1 MKIGMISLGCDKNR
15 VDSENMLYLLKTAG
29 HSLVD
34 DSKNADIV
42 VVNTCAFINDAKKEA
57 IETIL
62 EMANLKSKQLKK
74 LIVTGCFAKRYGKV
88 ADFPE
93 VDLFLDIDEEKNIV
107 AHIEKLTGEKSGIC
121 CDTGRILTT
130 PAHYAYLKIADGC
143 NNRCAFCAIPFIRGK
158 YISKPIE
165 ELIKEA
171 SILRAEGVKELIL
184 VAQDTTNYGVD
195 LYKERKLCD
204 LLKELAKLDFWK
216 IRILYTYPELI
227 DDKLLNLINSEE
239 KIAKYLD
246 IPMQHIDNNI
256 LKKMNRKSSEESIR
270 NLVSNIREKYP
281 KIALR
286 STFIVG
292 FPYESEI
299 EHQKLASFI
308 DGALDYAGFFIYS
321 PEEDTVA
328 YNYLR
333 GANKNICEKWKKHLE
348 KIQSKTT
355 TKNQEK
361 YINSVQQVIYEGIDY
376 DRQCFYGRTEFQ
388 APEIDTKVFFTSDF
402 PLEIGNVYDV
412 QIDRTDFNLFGKTV
426 INGGN

>member
-15 VDSENMLYLLKTAG
+15 VDSENMLYLLKSAG
-29 HSLVD
+29 YTLVD
-34 DSKNADIV
+34 DEKSADIII
-42 VVNTCAFINDAKKEA
+42 VNTCAFINDAKKEA

-62 EMANLKSKQLKK
+62 EMANLKNNQLKK

-88 ADFPE
+88 ADIPE
-93 VDLFLDIDEEKNIV
+93 VDLFLDIEEEKNIV
-107 AHIEKLTGEKSGIC
+107 LHIENLTGEKIGVC

-143 NNRCAFCAIPFIRGK
+143 NNRCAFCAIPLIRGK

-165 ELIKEA
+165 ELVKEA
-171 SILRAEGVKELIL
+171 KTLSENGVKELIL

-195 LYKERKLCD
+195 LYKERKLIK
-204 LLKELAKLDFWK
+204 LLKELVKLDFWK

-227 DDKLLNLINSEE
+227 DDELLNLISSEE

-246 IPMQHIDNNI
+246 IPMQHIDGNI
-256 LKKMNRKSSEESIR
+256 LKKMNRRSTEESIR
-270 NLVSNIREKYP
+270 RLVANIRENYP

-292 FPYESEI
+292 FPYETKV

-321 PEEDTVA
+321 PEEDTQA
-328 YNYLR
+328 YNYPN
-333 GANKNICEKWKKHLE
+333 GAKKNTCEKRKKQLE
-348 KIQSKTT
+348 KIQVKTT
-355 TKNQEK
+355 EKLQEK
-361 YINSVQQVIYEGIDY
+361 YINKVEQVIYEGIDY
-376 DRQCFYGRTEFQ
+376 DRQCFYGRTQFQ

-402 PLEIGNVYDV
+402 PLEIGNVYNV
-412 QIDRTDFNLFGKTV
+412 HIDRADFNLFGKTV
-426 INGGN
+426 I